1 MRATIAAHS
10 RRSPVLYCCPDYVV
24 VVANPDSNPNRLGSP
39 LPVSAVAALA
49 SNVQFLFLADAPLM
63 MSPPLLVASS
73 LLVARSLVALQR
85 GSAFPLDFPPAVP
98 ACPFHRAKA
107 RSIHAPYVAYA
118 SPASNH
124 PQSRPM
130 RQQMGNFCVH
140 FQLATAN
147 QPLPPTNLAN

>member
-1 MRATIAAHS
+1 MHATIATHS
-10 RRSPVLYCCPDYVV
+10 QRSPVSYCCPDYVV
-24 VVANPDSNPNRLGSP
+24 VVANPDSNPNQLGSP
-39 LPVSAVAALA
+39 LPVSAAA
-49 SNVQFLFLADAPLM
+49 SNVPFLFLADAPLM

-85 GSAFPLDFPPAVP
+85 GSAFPLDSSPAVP

-124 PQSRPM
+124 PQSRPK
-130 RQQMGNFCVH
+130 RQQMGNSCVH